1 MPSVPMLLPMLSPTN
16 DVQPIHGDLFMG
28 GDKSQKRY
36 LEEAA
41 SKKLYGEMQR
51 DARVGRVGVGR
62 ESGENTGVV
71 GYRVSGCEVWYV
83 ILVQVVVCLGCRSM
97 QIAL

>member
-41 SKKLYGEMQR
+41 SKKLYG
-51 DARVGRVGVGR
+51 DATRCEGGAC
-62 ESGENTGVV
+62 
-71 GYRVSGCEVWYV
+71 GC
-83 ILVQVVVCLGCRSM
+83 G
-97 QIAL
+97 